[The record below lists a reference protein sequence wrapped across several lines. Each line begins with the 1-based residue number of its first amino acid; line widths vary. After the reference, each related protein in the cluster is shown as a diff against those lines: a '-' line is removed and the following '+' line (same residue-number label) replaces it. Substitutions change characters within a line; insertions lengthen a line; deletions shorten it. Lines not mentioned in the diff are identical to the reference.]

1 MKRRSPEETIQ
12 REMVEW
18 LGWALS
24 PPPNGPY
31 WTAVNPVPAKSVA
44 VAGISKALGL
54 KAGTPDFVFCIK
66 GRFVG
71 IEVKPPKKYLTP
83 VQKEAHEAIT
93 LSKGLVFVARSV
105 DDLEGFLRGLGVPL
119 RVTPNVGAAA

>member
-1 MKRRSPEETIQ
+1 MKRASPEEQIQ

-18 LGWALS
+18 LGWAVA
-24 PPPNGPY
+24 PPPNGPW
-31 WTAVNPVPAKSVA
+31 WTAVNPIPAKSVA

-71 IEVKPPKKYLTP
+71 IEVKPPKKYLSRA
-83 VQKEAHEAIT
+83 QQDAHTAIT

-119 RVTPNVGAAA
+119 RVSPDVGAAA